1 MFRKAMCQNCSHLK
15 LIKIKVPSDLTYCIE
30 FMKKLENDDGFEK
43 VASNFELEQ
52 PKTQDGFW
60 QNDVMY
66 YSIRCKECGQI
77 YSCVCDTYHGNGEFS
92 KGR

>member
-1 MFRKAMCQNCSHLK
+1 MCQNCSHLK

-52 PKTQDGFW
+52 PKTQDGYM
-60 QNDVMY
+60 NDNQMMQ
-66 YSIRCKECGQI
+66 IAHLKEMGI
-77 YSCVCDTYHGNGEFS
+77 SGLEIES
-92 KGR
+92 